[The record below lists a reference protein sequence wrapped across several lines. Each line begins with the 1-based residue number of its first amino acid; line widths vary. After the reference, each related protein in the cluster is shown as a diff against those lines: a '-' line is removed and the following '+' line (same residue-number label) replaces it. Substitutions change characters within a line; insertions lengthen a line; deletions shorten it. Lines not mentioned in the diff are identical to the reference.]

1 MNAAKAIRVN
11 PEIAFAVVILVLK
24 NLRIFVILLMRK
36 RKFRESCQSVFFIL
50 PKYSVHTIN
59 RTTCILAFLLLISG
73 NLLLAQSV
81 FQKTYGGQ
89 FYATGEDIRPTS
101 DSGFVVAGT
110 VFGIGAG
117 DFDQYLMRLDKNGN
131 TVWART
137 FGGTNLDNGISA
149 VQGADGGFLLMGN
162 SFSFTNGQ
170 DDFLVTK
177 TDGAGNLQWTRRI
190 GGGNFEKSARVVAMP
205 DSGFAILGITYTY
218 SIGVN
223 YPEPYLLRLDKNG
236 AVVWNRVFYG
246 VDPDYAR
253 SLAVTSDGGFILC
266 GQTRTWGVGLYD
278 AFLMKLTSTG
288 TFQWGRVYGGT
299 NVDRAWDVVQTSDGG
314 YAFTGMTESFGVGI
328 QDIMLVKTNSTG
340 VIQWGRTFGG
350 AGWDDGRGLIE
361 DAQGNLV
368 ITGFSRSF
376 SSNGLDDMI
385 GIKVSSS
392 GALHWSWVYGG
403 DDYDSASRLCYS
415 LDGNYAMIGYSQSF
429 QAQDRDIYLV
439 KTDTAGVASCN
450 TDSARVLATSPTFS
464 SSAFMPQT
472 NSGLS
477 VSTPPTI
484 SSLEPPV
491 QLDSLCNTCD
501 FPTAEFEYF
510 LNSLTISFINTS
522 NLDSIWFWDF
532 GDGSTDSIAEPAHE
546 YAAPGTYTITLV
558 VGNAC
563 GTDTLTEQI
572 TLANTGDCRLVLRPG
587 PLRGKDAMVHSRD
600 DLQNTNFSISTHM
613 TPMTWTW
620 SGIVGTQRG
629 LLEFD
634 LGFIPANASVVGAS
648 LDLYFDD
655 HPTSTHSGSNNWQ
668 VRTVNPGAANAWN
681 ENIVTWSNQPLA
693 GAPQTNMPVTAGPT
707 VDFPGINVTA
717 QVQNMITNGNNGFQ
731 LRLATE
737 STYRRVRIATSDH
750 PNPNIRPRLTIIFG
764 PVNGGAIPDTTSI
777 CPGDTVQMSALGGD
791 FYQWR
796 PPLFLS
802 CDSCAATAAWPDS
815 TREYFVVIRDSIG
828 CADLD
833 SVHIIVKD
841 TCCTDTMFH
850 TVATTNPTC
859 GTANNGS
866 ITINPSSGTP
876 PFVYTINSG
885 PPQASNVFNGLGPGT
900 YSIHFADSNGCDTT
914 FNVTLTAPP
923 PLLLNVVSTQ
933 NPLCNGGFT
942 GSISV
947 SASGGTP
954 GYTYSINLGPGQ
966 ANGNFNNLPAGNYLL
981 TVSDAG
987 GCQTTLNLNLTNPPA
1002 LTISQQSLS
1011 NVSCNGAND
1020 GSVTVSSAGGTP
1032 AYSWSLDAGP
1042 FGPSPTFNN
1051 LSPGPHTV
1059 TVMDANGCTATL
1071 NFNVSQPT
1079 PVGVVLV
1086 AVGNVSCN
1094 GGSNGALLFAG
1105 FGGTLPYTYSLD
1117 GINFAPPATISGLSA
1132 GNYTITVRDANN
1144 CTSTVT
1150 AVITE
1155 PTPIS
1160 ITLDSLA
1167 GTACNNG
1174 YVEFSASGGTP
1185 PYQYSAG
1192 NTPFQPFNAFT
1203 GLPSGSQWVYVQD
1216 GAGCIDSMA
1225 IFIPNLPALTVL
1237 PQVSQISCNGAN
1249 DGSVTLNA
1257 GGGTPGYLYSNNG
1270 LAYQTGNTYGGLSG
1284 GSHWFYVTDAQGC
1297 IDSVNVILVEPD
1309 PLVLTVNLNDISCNG
1324 ANDGNA
1330 VLVASGGT
1338 FPYQYSLDGIN
1349 FSTNNVFA
1357 PVPAGNY
1364 TGYLTDARGCQTT
1377 VNFTIVEPA
1386 PLSFN
1391 LDFTVDA
1398 SCFGG
1403 SNGLAQ
1409 LNGSGGVPP
1418 LQYSF
1423 PGQGVQNNGLF
1434 TGLPAGTFTATLT
1447 DANGCTATLP
1457 VTIASPTQ
1465 LIGTLVGTSAEICLG
1480 ASDGEAEITAAG
1492 GTGPYTFALDNGASA
1507 ISGTYTGLSSGS
1519 HTVVI
1524 TDANGCTTAVNF
1536 NIAPG
1541 NGPTAKFNVDFDPC
1555 RQPVEAVFTNLSQNA
1570 SLYDWLFGDGNASS
1584 DQDPVHL
1591 YSDGGTYSI
1600 VLVATDANGCQDSA
1614 VQSIS
1619 ISGFP
1624 IAAFTSNPPLP
1635 AVIDQ
1640 GSPVNFINQS
1650 QNASGYYWL
1659 FGDGGESRGPNPVHE
1674 YNEIGDYCVT
1684 LVAYSPSG
1692 CTDTTESCLVQ
1703 VINGNVFIPTGF
1715 TPNGDL
1721 LNDEFEIVTT
1731 ALFDDWNLQVFDRW
1745 GKLIWETQDVNQYW
1759 DASFNQKPVPEGAY
1773 VYRLRA
1779 RTVTGTV
1786 IDKSGSVTVVR

>member
-1 MNAAKAIRVN
+1 MRTINQT
-11 PEIAFAVVILVLK
+11 FSVLA
-24 NLRIFVILLMRK
+24 LLLMI
-36 RKFRESCQSVFFIL
+36 FSNQLFSQS
-50 PKYSVHTIN
+50 T
-59 RTTCILAFLLLISG
+59 
-73 NLLLAQSV
+73 

-89 FYATGEDIRPTS
+89 FYATGQDIRPTT

-110 VFGIGAG
+110 VFGAGAG
-117 DFDQYLMRLDKNGN
+117 DYDQYLMRLDKNGN
-131 TVWART
+131 TMWART

-170 DDFLVTK
+170 DDFLVQK
-177 TDGAGNLQWTRRI
+177 TDGAGNLVWSRRI
-190 GGGNFEKSARVVAMP
+190 GGANFEKSARVIAMP

-218 SIGVN
+218 SVGNN

-236 AVVWNRVFYG
+236 NVVWNRVFYG
-246 VDPDYAR
+246 NDPDYAR
-253 SLAVTSDGGFILC
+253 SFAATSDGGFILV
-266 GQTRTWGVGLYD
+266 GQTRTWGAGLYD
-278 AFLMKLTSTG
+278 AFLMKLTSNG

-299 NVDRAWDVVQTSDGG
+299 DVDRGWDVVQTSDGG
-314 YAFTGMTESFGVGI
+314 YAFVGMTESFGVGI
-328 QDIMLVKTNSTG
+328 QDIMLVKTNNLG
-340 VIQWGRTFGG
+340 VAQWTRTFGG
-350 AGWDDGRGLIE
+350 AGLDDGRGLIE
-361 DAQGNLV
+361 DNQGNLV
-368 ITGFSRSF
+368 LTGFSRSF
-376 SSNGLDDMI
+376 NTTGLDDMI
-385 GIKVSSS
+385 GIKVNSA
-392 GALHWSWVYGG
+392 GNLHWSWVYGG
-403 DDYDSASRLCYS
+403 ADYDAATRLALS

-439 KTDTAGVASCN
+439 KTDTAGIADCN
-450 TDSARVLATSPTFS
+450 TDSARVLMTAPVMAS
-464 SSAFMPQT
+464 SSFTPQT
-472 NSGLS
+472 NAGLS

-484 SSLEPPV
+484 TSPLLPT

-563 GTDTLTEQI
+563 GTDTLSEQI
-572 TLANTGDCRLVLRPG
+572 TVANTGDCRLVLRPG
-587 PLRGKDAMVHSRD
+587 PLRGKDALVHSRD
-600 DLQNTNFSISTHM
+600 DLQNTNFAISTHL

-620 SGIVGTQRG
+620 SGIIGTQRG

-634 LGFIPANASVVGAS
+634 LGFIPTNASVVGAS

-707 VDFPGINVTA
+707 IDFPGINVTQ
-717 QVQNMITNGNNGFQ
+717 QVQSMITNGNNGFQ

-737 STYRRVRIATSDH
+737 GTYRRVRIATSDH
-750 PNPNIRPRLTIIFG
+750 PDPAVRPRLTIIFG
-764 PVNGGAIPDTTSI
+764 PVNGGAVPDTTSI
-777 CPGDTVQMSALGGD
+777 CPGDTVQMSASGSD

-802 CDSCAATAAWPDS
+802 CDTCAATAAWPDS
-815 TREYFVVIRDSIG
+815 TRDYFVYIRDSIG

-833 SVHIIVKD
+833 TVHVIVKD

-850 TVATTNPTC
+850 TVTTTPPLC
-859 GTANNGS
+859 ANNLNGT
-866 ITINPSSGTP
+866 ITINPTSGTP
-876 PFVYTINSG
+876 PYVYSING
-885 PPQASNVFNGLGPGT
+885 GTPQASNFFGGLGAGT
-900 YSIHFADSNGCDTT
+900 FSIYFADSNGCDTT
-914 FNVTLTAPP
+914 FNVTLTSPP
-923 PLLLNVVSTQ
+923 ALFLNVNSTQ
-933 NPLCNGGFT
+933 NPLCTGGFT

-947 SASGGTP
+947 SASGGTAP
-954 GYTYSINLGPGQ
+954 YSYSINLGPGQ
-966 ANGNFNNLPAGNYLL
+966 QNGNFNNLPAGNYFIIMA
-981 TVSDAG
+981 DAG
-987 GCQTTLNLNLTNPPA
+987 GCQASLNLTLTNPPA
-1002 LTISQQSLS
+1002 LTISQQALS

-1020 GSVTVSSAGGTP
+1020 GSITVSSAGGTP
-1032 AYSWSLDAGP
+1032 GYTWSVDAGP
-1042 FGPSPTFNN
+1042 FGASPTFNN
-1051 LSPGPHTV
+1051 LSAGPHIV
-1059 TVMDANGCTATL
+1059 TVMDANGCTSNL
-1071 NFNVSQPT
+1071 NFNINEPFQ
-1079 PVGVVLV
+1079 VGVVLV
-1086 AVGNVSCN
+1086 AVGNIACN
-1094 GGSNGALLFAG
+1094 GASTGALLFAG
-1105 FGGTLPYTYSLD
+1105 FGGTPPYTYSLD

-1144 CTSTVT
+1144 CTSTVS
-1150 AVITE
+1150 AVLTE
-1155 PTPIS
+1155 PSPIV
-1160 ITLDSLA
+1160 INLDSLA

-1203 GLPSGSQWVYVQD
+1203 GLSNGSQWVYVLD

-1225 IFIPNLPALTVL
+1225 IFIPNLPALNVL

-1249 DGSVTLNA
+1249 NGSVTLNA
-1257 GGGTPGYLYSNNG
+1257 GGGTPGYLYSDNG
-1270 LAYQTGNTYGGLSG
+1270 LSYQTGNTYSGLSPG
-1284 GSHWFYVTDAQGC
+1284 NYWFYVTDIQGC
-1297 IDSVNVILVEPD
+1297 LDSVNVILVDPD
-1309 PLVLTVNLNDISCNG
+1309 PLVLNVNANDISCNG

-1330 VLVASGGT
+1330 VLVATGGT
-1338 FPYQYSLDGIN
+1338 FPYQYSLDGTN
-1349 FSTNNVFA
+1349 YSTNNVFA
-1357 PVPAGNY
+1357 PLPAGNY

-1386 PLSFN
+1386 PLSLS
-1391 LDFTVDA
+1391 LDFAVDA

-1403 SNGLAQ
+1403 SNGIAQ
-1409 LNGSGGVPP
+1409 LSGNGGVPP

-1423 PGQGVQNNGLF
+1423 PGMGVQNNGLF
-1434 TGLPAGTFTATLT
+1434 TGLSSGNFTATLT
-1447 DANGCTATLP
+1447 DANGCNATVP
-1457 VTIASPTQ
+1457 VNIGSPTQ
-1465 LIGTLVGTSAEICLG
+1465 LIGTLVNTSAEICVG
-1480 ASDGEAEITAAG
+1480 AADGEAEITAAG
-1492 GTGPYTFALDNGASA
+1492 GTSPYVFALDNGANA
-1507 ISGTYTGLSSGS
+1507 NSGTYTNLASGS

-1524 TDANGCTTAVNF
+1524 SDANGCTSTVNF
-1536 NIAPG
+1536 NIG
-1541 NGPTAKFNVDFDPC
+1541 TGTGPTADFNLDFDPC
-1555 RQPVEAVFTNLSQNA
+1555 MQPVEAAFTNLSQNA
-1570 SLYDWLFGDGNASS
+1570 TLYDWLFGDGNAST
-1584 DQDPVHL
+1584 DTDPVNI
-1591 YSDGGTYSI
+1591 YADGGTYSVI
-1600 VLVATDANGCQDSA
+1600 LVATDANGCQDSA

-1619 ISGFP
+1619 FADFP
-1624 IAAFTSNPPLP
+1624 VAAFTSNPTIPS
-1635 AVIDQ
+1635 VIDQ

-1659 FGDGGESRGPNPVHE
+1659 FGDGGDSRGPNPIYE

-1684 LVAYSPSG
+1684 LVAYSQSG
-1692 CTDTTESCLVQ
+1692 CTDTTESCLIQ
-1703 VINGNVFIPTGF
+1703 VINGNVYIPTGF

-1745 GKLIWETQDVNQYW
+1745 GKLIWETQDVNQHW
-1759 DASFNQKPVPEGAY
+1759 NANFNQQPVPEGTY

-1786 IDKSGSVTVVR
+1786 IDKSGSVTVIR